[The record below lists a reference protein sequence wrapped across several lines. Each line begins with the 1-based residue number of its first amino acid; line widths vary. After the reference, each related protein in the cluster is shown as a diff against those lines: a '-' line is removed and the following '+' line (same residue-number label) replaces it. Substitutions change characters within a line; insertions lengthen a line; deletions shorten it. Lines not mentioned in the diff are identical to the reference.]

1 LEVAY
6 LLHPAVSLVA
16 AELEVAEPEV
26 EVALEPDGGHPVD
39 VEDAEDAG
47 DVGDGLLPIL
57 LGFTLLPLPPT
68 NLVVAA
74 ANLVLG
80 LLLVVGGAY
89 DGALAEVAEGVEA
102 ELVGD
107 VVEEVLAERGV
118 AAEAVLEVA
127 ALADDVGEL
136 GAREEAPAL
145 QVVQLVGHPLQ
156 AVLHRVRHGARRW
169 RRRTEGGLFRGGAGE
184 RSRIR
189 Q

>member
-1 LEVAY
+1 M
-6 LLHPAVSLVA
+6 SLVA

-39 VEDAEDAG
+39 VEHAEDAG
-47 DVGDGLLPIL
+47 DVGDGLLPL
-57 LGFTLLPLPPT
+57 LLRFILLPLPPAS
-68 NLVVAA
+68 LVVAA
-74 ANLVLG
+74 ASVVLG
-80 LLLVVGGAY
+80 LLVLLVGGGAY

-118 AAEAVLEVA
+118 ASEAVLEVA

-156 AVLHRVRHGARRW
+156 AVLHRVRHGGRRW
-169 RRRTEGGLFRGGAGE
+169 GRRREGAVLGF
-184 RSRIR
+184 
-189 Q
+189 

>member
-1 LEVAY
+1 MLGWHTDTAY
-6 LLHPAVSLVA
+6 LLHPAVFLVA

-47 DVGDGLLPIL
+47 DVGDGLLPLL
-57 LGFTLLPLPPT
+57 LGFILLLPLPPASL
-68 NLVVAA
+68 LVVAA
-74 ANLVLG
+74 ASAITGLVI
-80 LLLVVGGAY
+80 LVSGGAY

-136 GAREEAPAL
+136 SAREEAPAL
-145 QVVQLVGHPLQ
+145 QVVQLVRHPLQ
-156 AVLHRVRHGARRW
+156 AVLHRVRHGDRPW
-169 RRRTEGGLFRGGAGE
+169 RRRREGELF
-184 RSRIR
+184 
-189 Q
+189 